1 MRRLLL
7 LVSAFCVSAIIA
19 APKATINEIKLDYK
33 TYGFS
38 DPNPVPTPHWQMYP
52 YFRFAGF
59 DKDAKKKTWNVV
71 RLENK
76 YIYVDVFPEIGGKVW
91 TAHDKVNDKDFLYN
105 NRVVKFRDIAMR
117 GAWTS
122 GGIEFNF
129 GLIGHQPTVST
140 PIDYVTRC
148 NPDGSVS
155 CFVSS
160 YEFMNGSFWSVEI
173 NVPADKAYFR
183 TSVTWHNI
191 SSSEVSSYQWMNAA
205 YKARGKAEYIFPGNA
220 FIGHGTELDSWP
232 IDSKGHDLRFYD
244 DYEKFSGDA
253 SEHVLGYL
261 GDFYGVYYHKDAFGT
276 VHHAPYDAKL
286 GQKIFLWSSAR
297 DGAIWEDLLTDNDGQ
312 YVELQSGRLFN
323 QPAHSK
329 LSSYKNSGIAPLMTD
344 CWDEYWFPTA
354 AIGGFDKASKFGA
367 IRVERE
373 KGDLQLSFSA
383 LSSGS
388 RTVKIY
394 DDEKL
399 VKEYT
404 ASFEVLKPKF
414 ETIKGLAS
422 IPVGSLVIEI
432 GDDELVYSERKR
444 DFELSRP
451 KKSTYDYQSVFGL
464 YAMGVQELLEKRWG
478 DSERSFKKVLE
489 MNPEY
494 IPAHT
499 KLASVYVRRGM
510 YEKAIP
516 HLDKAVAFDA
526 YDAEA
531 NFVRAVASRAL
542 GRIADAKDGFS
553 LATRS
558 GEYRTAAFAYLAELY
573 LSEGRLARA
582 EEYALRA
589 LEYNVRN
596 LDARQV
602 LAVVYRKRN
611 EVKAANA
618 QIAAALE
625 TAPLWHPA
633 RAEAAFLTGGDF
645 AGQFCSLIRNEL
657 PKETCM
663 EVGSWYVRLGLLD
676 EADSVFACAPSYPLA
691 VMYRAWIAEQKGQ
704 CDDSRRLLAEALK
717 LDPRWVLPFR
727 PQSLKMLAWADSR
740 SDDPKIDYYRGLIL
754 WRNIRFEEAL
764 AEFEKIGEFDFAPFF
779 QARAELCKLLKKP
792 YRADL
797 ERALAMEPSWRIY
810 GALMDEAESRCAWN
824 ESIRYGEE
832 GYAKFPECF
841 TLALKLAGAYRSDGQ
856 YRKAIDL
863 LEKVV
868 VMPAEGSWLG
878 RYIWRLA
885 NIQYAVEL
893 ANSGKVDEASKYLA
907 NSYQW
912 RETLGSGKPQDFR
925 IDLRVEHFAEAMIA
939 GKRGDLA
946 ARKKWL
952 EKIAAITPSATF
964 KSREVIIAFALRE
977 LGKKDQAEQLIS
989 KWRTQ
994 NGNRKNDLLDCC
1006 LALYNGD
1013 YDTVRKLLV
1022 PAPKED
1028 NVAVWHAPVRDTDMH
1043 IIVKIV
1049 MP

>member
-1 MRRLLL
+1 
-7 LVSAFCVSAIIA
+7 
-19 APKATINEIKLDYK
+19 
-33 TYGFS
+33 
-38 DPNPVPTPHWQMYP
+38 
-52 YFRFAGF
+52 
-59 DKDAKKKTWNVV
+59 
-71 RLENK
+71 
-76 YIYVDVFPEIGGKVW
+76 
-91 TAHDKVNDKDFLYN
+91 
-105 NRVVKFRDIAMR
+105 
-117 GAWTS
+117 
-122 GGIEFNF
+122 
-129 GLIGHQPTVST
+129 
-140 PIDYVTRC
+140 
-148 NPDGSVS
+148 
-155 CFVSS
+155 
-160 YEFMNGSFWSVEI
+160 
-173 NVPADKAYFR
+173 
-183 TSVTWHNI
+183 
-191 SSSEVSSYQWMNAA
+191 
-205 YKARGKAEYIFPGNA
+205 
-220 FIGHGTELDSWP
+220 
-232 IDSKGHDLRFYD
+232 
-244 DYEKFSGDA
+244 
-253 SEHVLGYL
+253 
-261 GDFYGVYYHKDAFGT
+261 
-276 VHHAPYDAKL
+276 
-286 GQKIFLWSSAR
+286 
-297 DGAIWEDLLTDNDGQ
+297 
-312 YVELQSGRLFN
+312 
-323 QPAHSK
+323 
-329 LSSYKNSGIAPLMTD
+329 
-344 CWDEYWFPTA
+344 
-354 AIGGFDKASKFGA
+354 
-367 IRVERE
+367 
-373 KGDLQLSFSA
+373 
-383 LSSGS
+383 
-388 RTVKIY
+388 
-394 DDEKL
+394 
-399 VKEYT
+399 
-404 ASFEVLKPKF
+404 
-414 ETIKGLAS
+414 
-422 IPVGSLVIEI
+422 
-432 GDDELVYSERKR
+432 
-444 DFELSRP
+444 
-451 KKSTYDYQSVFGL
+451 
-464 YAMGVQELLEKRWG
+464 
-478 DSERSFKKVLE
+478 
-489 MNPEY
+489 
-494 IPAHT
+494 
-499 KLASVYVRRGM
+499 
-510 YEKAIP
+510 
-516 HLDKAVAFDA
+516 
-526 YDAEA
+526 
-531 NFVRAVASRAL
+531 
-542 GRIADAKDGFS
+542 
-553 LATRS
+553 
-558 GEYRTAAFAYLAELY
+558 
-573 LSEGRLARA
+573 
-582 EEYALRA
+582 
-589 LEYNVRN
+589 
-596 LDARQV
+596 
-602 LAVVYRKRN
+602 
-611 EVKAANA
+611 
-618 QIAAALE
+618 
-625 TAPLWHPA
+625 
-633 RAEAAFLTGGDF
+633 
-645 AGQFCSLIRNEL
+645 
-657 PKETCM
+657 M

-727 PQSLKMLAWADSR
+727 PQSLKLLAWADSR

-754 WRNIRFEEAL
+754 WRNIRYEEAL

-952 EKIAAITPSATF
+952 EKIAAITPSGTF
-964 KSREVIIAFALRE
+964 QSREVIIAFALRE